1 VTSLGQLNTVIFKDK
16 ASAGIPSKLRSLFPG
31 IGYAAGY
38 KVSQRIYKYGGQ
50 LYVRD
55 FLTKHYGIYFDSF
68 FGKGTGKAMLH
79 ATAGRYASLRVVDT
93 V

>member
-1 VTSLGQLNTVIFKDK
+1 VGQLNTVVFKDK
-16 ASAGIPSKLRSLFPG
+16 ATAGFGSKLRSLFPG

-50 LYVRD
+50 LWVRD
-55 FLTKHYGIYFDSF
+55 FLTIHYGSNFDST

-79 ATAGRYASLRVVDT
+79 ATAGRYFSPLLQN
-93 V
+93 